1 LVSDPLDEED
11 KIVHPWRYW
20 HTSRETG
27 LPF

>member
-1 LVSDPLDEED
+1 LDEED